1 MHQPK
6 QTDRTNI
13 MKGIIVTLLML
24 LSLPAVAQV
33 QNGYVKSLGRPNAQ
47 GAALQGVTIR
57 VKGVH
62 NAVVTGQNGKFS
74 ISMTGKKAGD
84 AYALQSVRKTGYE
97 LVEAGMIGRNYA
109 FSPSVTMQIVMVNSS
124 QLQADKQ
131 RIENNAYKAAEK
143 NYKTKMAALQ
153 KQLGEKKITEAKY
166 EKEVNDLQKQ
176 FEKYEALIG
185 QMAEHY
191 AKTDYD
197 ELDEKNKQVNQLI
210 ENGDLERAEEMI
222 NSMFDPTDV
231 LKRAKEDRQRI
242 DKQMAEAQALMEEA
256 ERQRQEVL
264 KRQAKDAEYLYQL
277 FTIAYSKFD
286 IDKAKEYITI
296 RAELDPDI
304 VEWQIFTGLFYL
316 EVMGDYDTAMKYN
329 NRALVASQKQDGEQ
343 SMNTALCYNNIA
355 SSYYYKKDYRQALDN
370 FQKTISIW
378 SELLGE
384 DYEMV
389 ARAYDNVASVYME
402 QGNYGEARKNLDK
415 AFEIKKR
422 LYGDNSPELGELYL
436 NRGGLCEKQ
445 KDYEGAAENYSKAYE
460 LFIAKYGE
468 MHPNVGTVYNN
479 IGSIYGHYK
488 DYDHALA
495 MFSSALKIWST
506 TLGDNHPNVRIV
518 LENIGVMA
526 MQKGDVESEKANYDS
541 ALKYYTL
548 AKDSYIRVYGEANRK
563 VGLAYEY
570 MGLTNVYLKNTKEA
584 EANFVS
590 AIEAHSKAPDG
601 KQSHIASLKETLEV
615 IRQNMK

>member
-1 MHQPK
+1 
-6 QTDRTNI
+6 
-13 MKGIIVTLLML
+13 MKGIFTALFML

-62 NAVVTGQNGKFS
+62 NAVVTAQTGRFS

-84 AYALQSVRKTGYE
+84 AYALQSVRKAGYE

-143 NYKTKMAALQ
+143 NYKAKLAALQ
-153 KQLGEKKITEAKY
+153 KQLGDKKITEEKY
-166 EKEVNDLQKQ
+166 EKEINELQKQ

-197 ELDEKNKQVNQLI
+197 ELDEKNRQVNQLI

-242 DKQMAEAQALMEEA
+242 DKQMEEAQALMEEA
-256 ERQRQEVL
+256 ERQRQEVM

-286 IDKAKEYITI
+286 IEKAREYITI

-316 EVMGDYDTAMKYN
+316 EVIGDYDTAMKYN
-329 NRALVASQKQDGEQ
+329 NRALAASLKQNGEQ
-343 SMNTALCYNNIA
+343 SMETALCYNNIA
-355 SSYYYKKDYRQALDN
+355 SSYYYKKDYQTALGN
-370 FQKTISIW
+370 FRKALGIW
-378 SELLGE
+378 SETMGE
-384 DYEMV
+384 DYEAV
-389 ARAYDNVASVYME
+389 ARAYDNVASVYKE
-402 QGNYGEARKNLDK
+402 LGNYGEARKNLDK

-422 LYGDNSPELGELYL
+422 LYGDNSPELGEIYV
-436 NRGGLCEKQ
+436 NRGGLCEVQ
-445 KDYEGAAENYSKAYE
+445 NDYEGAAENFSKAYE

-468 MHPNVGTVYNN
+468 MHPSVGNVYNN
-479 IGSIYGHYK
+479 IGGIYGHYK
-488 DYDHALA
+488 DYDHALV
-495 MFSSALKIWST
+495 MFSNALKIWTT
-506 TLGDNHPNVRIV
+506 TLGDNHPNVRTA
-518 LENIGVMA
+518 LDNIGEAA
-526 MQKGDVESEKANYDS
+526 MQKGDAESNSENYEE
-541 ALKYYTL
+541 ALKCYSL
-548 AKDSYIRVYGEANRK
+548 AKESYVRAYGMGNRK

-570 MGLTNVYLKNTKEA
+570 MGLTNVYLKNNKEA
-584 EANFVS
+584 ISNFES

-601 KQSHIASLKETLEV
+601 KQSHINSIKETLEV
-615 IRQNMK
+615 IKQNTK